1 MITLDKALEI
11 HRLVIEEFGGSD
23 GLRDDGTLL
32 SALERPN
39 SGFGDVEFHPSA
51 AEKAAALLE
60 SIVKNHPFVDGNKRT
75 GYTLARLTLLKSDLD
90 LVATTD
96 ERYDFVIKVASG
108 EIEYEE
114 ILAWIQEHLVPAA

>member
-1 MITLDKALEI
+1 MITLAKALEI
-11 HRLVIEEFGGSD
+11 HQLAIEEFGGSD
-23 GLRDDGTLL
+23 GLRDEGTLL

-39 SGFGDVEFHPSA
+39 SGFGDVEFYPSA

-75 GYTLARLTLLKSDLD
+75 GYTLARLTLLKSDFD

-96 ERYDFVIKVASG
+96 ERYDFVVKIASG
-108 EIEYEE
+108 EMEYEA
-114 ILAWIQEHLVPAA
+114 ILAWIQEHLISL